1 MKKNTSQVITHIE
14 EAKNW
19 LDEAKEEYTQS
30 NSIRGDLNLNLAQA
44 EVKCAW
50 ELSHNQNVN
59 CINKPIQSQPTGRT
73 NYYLPAVAASVL
85 ILSLLSAGLYL
96 GTGMFKPN
104 PTARADN
111 IKPVRQRPAQIAAVD
126 IPETQAVLDNSAKEV
141 ERSKRLVNQPK
152 NIPEEKNDLPAVD
165 KNPKTNSST
174 RVMVAVKPKVIPVN
188 SKKTTVPVSRDNT
201 EKTIAQVSVAE
212 PAVSTTVKSEPEKPR
227 EAAQISTKPVLVPLL
242 IDEEALTKEAS
253 YSLRNGK

>member
-1 MKKNTSQVITHIE
+1 MKRNTSQVITHIE

-19 LDEAKEEYTQS
+19 LDEAKEEYIQS
-30 NSIRGDLNLNLAQA
+30 NSIRGNLNLNLAQA

-59 CINKPIQSQPTGRT
+59 CINKPIQSQPTGRIK
-73 NYYLPAVAASVL
+73 YYLSAVAVSVL

-96 GTGMFKPN
+96 GTGMLKPN
-104 PTARADN
+104 TTARTDN
-111 IKPVRQRPAQIAAVD
+111 IKPIRQRPAQIAAVD
-126 IPETQAVLDNSAKEV
+126 IPETQAVLDDPAKES
-141 ERSKRLVNQPK
+141 ERSKPLANQPK
-152 NIPEEKNDLPAVD
+152 SIPEEKNDFPAVD
-165 KNPKTNSST
+165 KNPKTKPST
-174 RVMVAVKPKVIPVN
+174 RVMVAAKPKVIPGD
-188 SKKTTVPVSRDNT
+188 SKKTAAPVSRNNT
-201 EKTIAQVSVAE
+201 EKAIAQVSVVK
-212 PAVSTTVKSEPEKPR
+212 PAVIAAVKSEPEKPR